1 MSLGK
6 EFCVGVQAEHE
17 RRAVLAAHAKAAKV
31 ASLLAFLS
39 AAQQCRV
46 RVTGSRNMVELMVS
60 VLSLIHI

>member
-17 RRAVLAAHAKAAKV
+17 RRAVLAAHAKAAEV

-39 AAQQCRV
+39 AAQKNHDDMWAMQG
-46 RVTGSRNMVELMVS
+46 TFPLTEY
-60 VLSLIHI
+60 